1 MLDSNANPGVASGHG
16 AGGAVAE
23 PPETGAPETI
33 AGRVSAANVAAIT
46 DLLGSPLAEAD
57 PREGRAGNAWSTR
70 LWRLALAGLAAG
82 GVAAAWP
89 WARQHLGA
97 GEAAVPGA
105 GLPVHVVERGDL
117 VISVTEDGS
126 LVSAENIDIVCNVA
140 GGTTIVW
147 IIDDGARVTEGME
160 LVRLDSSILS
170 ESVTAQRIA
179 LEKARAAKIQAEKDY
194 DAAVIAVEEYTE
206 GTFKKDLRK
215 ADSDLTA
222 STERLQATRNALAH
236 GERMFRKGYITPQQL
251 EAHQSAVARAELDLG
266 TAEIARDVL
275 ERFTRPKMITELE
288 SVRDAAKARRD
299 SELAALELEQTKLER
314 LATQLE
320 RCVITAPK
328 DGLVIYANTRN
339 RDRETEIKNGAK
351 VSEGKTILQLPNLAK
366 MRVDVEVHEAK
377 VDRIRPGMPAR
388 IRVQGREFPGTV
400 TTVGN
405 RPQTN
410 WYSTTKK
417 YMVEVDIDDMTEEL
431 RPGFT
436 AEVEIIV
443 ADLEDVITLP
453 VAAVVEQS
461 GDYVC
466 AVRTPDGF
474 ARRRVKVGQ
483 GNDKLVEVTAG
494 LEPGEEVFLTPRK
507 LFGEAPDRE
516 SGGRPGRT
524 GRRPEGQPGSAVG
537 RPGGQAA
544 GRTAEPARGA

>member
-1 MLDSNANPGVASGHG
+1 MLDSNANPRSTAADHG

-23 PPETGAPETI
+23 LAETAAAASST
-33 AGRVSAANVAAIT
+33 ANVSPTATASPAANVAAIT
-46 DLLGSPLAEAD
+46 DLLGSPTTEAGAD
-57 PREGRAGNAWSTR
+57 APRWTALWLRR
-70 LWRLALAGLAAG
+70 LRRLAVIGLMAAGL
-82 GVAAAWP
+82 AAAWP
-89 WARQHLGA
+89 WARLQLGA
-97 GEAAVPGA
+97 REAAVPGA

-117 VISVTEDGS
+117 TISVTEDGS

-160 LVRLDSSILS
+160 LVRLDSSMLS
-170 ESVTAQRIA
+170 ENVTAQRIA

-194 DAAVIAVEEYTE
+194 DAAVIAVEEYIE
-206 GTFKKDLRK
+206 GTYKKDIRK
-215 ADSDLTA
+215 AESDLTA
-222 STERLQATRNALAH
+222 ATERLQATRNALDH
-236 GERMFRKGYITPQQL
+236 GQRMFRKGYITPQQL
-251 EAHQSAVARAELDLG
+251 EAQQSAVARAELDLG

-314 LATQLE
+314 LTTQLE
-320 RCVITAPK
+320 RCLITAPK
-328 DGLVIYANTRN
+328 DGLVIYANSRN

-377 VDRIRPGMPAR
+377 VDRIRPGMPAH

-400 TTVGN
+400 TAVGN
-405 RPQTN
+405 RPQVN

-417 YMVEVDIDDMTEEL
+417 YLVEVDIDDMTEEL

-443 ADLEDVITLP
+443 ADLEDVIALP
-453 VAAVVEQS
+453 VAAVVEQA
-461 GDYVC
+461 GGYFC
-466 AVRTPDGF
+466 AVRTADGF
-474 ARRRVKVGQ
+474 DRRRVTVGQ
-483 GNDKLVEVTAG
+483 GNDKLVEVTSG
-494 LEPGEEVFLTPRK
+494 LETGEEVFMTPRK

-516 SGGRPGRT
+516 GTSRSGGRPP
-524 GRRPEGQPGSAVG
+524 RRQSEAP
-537 RPGGQAA
+537 
-544 GRTAEPARGA
+544 